1 MTTLVREITQQD
13 YDKAND
19 KGIFSIINEDI
30 LLGYGVNKPEVY
42 QENEKYYLKFYP
54 KQYTRMEILY

>member
-1 MTTLVREITQQD
+1 MTTLVREITQQEFD
-13 YDKAND
+13 RAND

-30 LLGYGVNKPEVY
+30 LLGYGINKPEVY
-42 QENEKYYLKFYP
+42 QENEKYYLKYYP

>member
-1 MTTLVREITQQD
+1 MTILVREITQQEF
-13 YDKAND
+13 DKAND

-42 QENEKYYLKFYP
+42 KENEKYYLKYFP
-54 KQYTRMEILY
+54 KQYTRMEII

>member
-42 QENEKYYLKFYP
+42 QENEKYYLKYYP

>member
-42 QENEKYYLKFYP
+42 KENEKYYLKYFP
-54 KQYTRMEILY
+54 KQYTRM

>member
-42 QENEKYYLKFYP
+42 QENEKYYLKYFP
-54 KQYTRMEILY
+54 KQYTRMEIL

>member
-13 YDKAND
+13 FDKAND
-19 KGIFSIINEDI
+19 KGVFSIINEDI
-30 LLGYGVNKPEVY
+30 LSGYGVNKPEVY

-54 KQYTRMEILY
+54 KQYTRMEII

>member
-1 MTTLVREITQQD
+1 MTTLVREITQQEF
-13 YDKAND
+13 DKAND

-42 QENEKYYLKFYP
+42 QEDGKFYLKFYP
-54 KQYTRMEILY
+54 KQYTRMEII